1 MGRGGKRSGPGVV
14 AVVAAALAQLVVL
27 AGCGSARESN
37 ASPSCT
43 DAILSDWADGR
54 IDGVYDAEC
63 YLAAIDAL
71 PEDVRAYSSAED
83 DISRALLSLR
93 ASGADAGSETVS
105 RAASPTPTAS
115 APADDSG
122 LRQAPTALVALA
134 GVAVVVLSGGLA
146 AALAR
151 RHRRRA

>member
-1 MGRGGKRSGPGVV
+1 MARGGKRSGPGVI

-27 AGCGSARESN
+27 AGCGSTREST
-37 ASPSCT
+37 APPSCT

-54 IDGVYDAEC
+54 IDGVYDASC

-93 ASGADAGSETVS
+93 ASGAETKSETVS
-105 RAASPTPTAS
+105 RAVGSTPTAS
-115 APADDSG
+115 TPADDSG
-122 LRQAPTALVALA
+122 LRQAPAALVALA

-146 AALAR
+146 AALTR
-151 RHRRRA
+151 RYRRRA

>member
-1 MGRGGKRSGPGVV
+1 MGRGTKRPHILGML
-14 AVVAAALAQLVVL
+14 AAAVALLVVVT
-27 AGCGSARESN
+27 ACGSARES
-37 ASPSCT
+37 AGGPSCS

-54 IDGVYDAEC
+54 IDGTYDAGC

-93 ASGADAGSETVS
+93 SSGLA
-105 RAASPTPTAS
+105 PTAS
-115 APADDSG
+115 SATDDSG
-122 LRQAPTALVALA
+122 LRQAPTALVVLA
-134 GVAVVVLSGGLA
+134 GVAFVVVAAGLA

>member
-1 MGRGGKRSGPGVV
+1 MARGGKRSGSGVI
-14 AVVAAALAQLVVL
+14 AVLAAALGLLAVL
-27 AGCGSARESN
+27 AGCGSTRES
-37 ASPSCT
+37 AAAPSCT
-43 DAILSDWADGR
+43 DAILGDWADGR

-83 DISRALLSLR
+83 DISRALLSRR
-93 ASGADAGSETVS
+93 ASGAAADSETVS
-105 RAASPTPTAS
+105 RTVSPTPTAS
-115 APADDSG
+115 APADDAG
-122 LRQAPTALVALA
+122 LRQAPTALVGVAS
-134 GVAVVVLSGGLA
+134 VAVVVLTGGLA